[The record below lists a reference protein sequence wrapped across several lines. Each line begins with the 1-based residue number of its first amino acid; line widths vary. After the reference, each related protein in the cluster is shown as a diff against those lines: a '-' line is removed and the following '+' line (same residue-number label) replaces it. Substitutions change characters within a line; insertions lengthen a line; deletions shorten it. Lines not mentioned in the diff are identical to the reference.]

1 MSFAEQLKRLVN
13 AIERKKGSALGQEV
27 IVNTTDLRE
36 LIYHFNRIDKELRE
50 QEQNFKEKEFN
61 YRTQCQSILSAGRL
75 EADNM
80 PDKLA
85 ELEKL
90 ILDYYLGKGYQVGV
104 DGWNFNIEIESDYK
118 SKQLIVYFCEAE
130 DEDYEHVL
138 TIEEVTTKEMW
149 DKAIEFFRGKK

>member
-1 MSFAEQLKRLVN
+1 MSFAKRLERLVN
-13 AIERKKGSALGQEV
+13 ATERKKGLPLGQV
-27 IVNTTDLRE
+27 IVNTTDLRD

-50 QEQNFKEKEFN
+50 QEQNFKQKEFD

-90 ILDYYLGKGYQVGV
+90 ILDYYLDKGYEINIG
-104 DGWNFNIEIESDYK
+104 GWGFNIEIESDYK
-118 SKQLIVYFCEAE
+118 SKQLIVYFCEA
-130 DEDYEHVL
+130 DGEDYEHILRV
-138 TIEEVTTKEMW
+138 EAESTKEMFN
-149 DKAIEFFRGKK
+149 KAIEFFRGKK

>member
-1 MSFAEQLKRLVN
+1 MSFAERLERLVN
-13 AIERKKGSALGQEV
+13 ATEKKKGLPLGQEV

-50 QEQNFKEKEFN
+50 QEQNFKQKEFN

-90 ILDYYLGKGYQVGV
+90 ILDYYLDKGFEINIG
-104 DGWNFNIEIESDYK
+104 GWKFNIEIESDYK
-118 SKQLIVYFCEAE
+118 SKLLIVYFCEA
-130 DEDYEHVL
+130 DGEDYEHILRV
-138 TIEEVTTKEMW
+138 EEESTKEMFN
-149 DKAIEFFRGKK
+149 KAIEFFRGKK